1 MTEARPIRPP
11 VFTSDNEYLSR
22 LADVEY
28 WRPFVGAV
36 LERNS
41 LAGAGREPVAGVG
54 GSCPAFLCGDVV
66 VKLFGHTRAWR
77 EGYRAERA
85 AHVLIAGDAG
95 ISAPTLI
102 ADGRLFIGSE
112 SSWPYLITRR
122 IHGLDWTVS
131 TLSDSQKADIA
142 VDLGRQIRRVH
153 ALHPWGG
160 VATQADWPVRNV
172 AEAAARSSLPPHLA
186 RQAEEFVARIGLLDN
201 PNMYKSDRSAG
212 SVRDKPEGLVFVPGD
227 LFPRHILVEHGRLT
241 GIIDWGDAMV
251 TDRHYELAKLFLD
264 TFHCDKK
271 LLRTFLD
278 ASNWPVG
285 KDFARRA
292 LALALCRQAIGLSQ
306 HLTNDTFF
314 KLSQLFPLKDIRTLD
329 DLATEV
335 FGI

>member
-95 ISAPTLI
+95 ISAPALI

-122 IHGLDWTVS
+122 IHGVDWTVS

-172 AEAAARSSLPPHLA
+172 TEAAARSSLPPHLSS
-186 RQAEEFVARIGLLDN
+186 QAEKFVARIGAFD
-201 PNMYKSDRSAG
+201 SI
-212 SVRDKPEGLVFVPGD
+212 FVHGD
-227 LFPRHILVEHGRLT
+227 LFPRHVLVEHGRLT

-292 LALALCRQAIGLSQ
+292 LGLALCRQAIGLSQ

-314 KLSQLFPLKDIRTLD
+314 KLPQLFPLKDIRTLD
-329 DLATEV
+329 DLAIEV